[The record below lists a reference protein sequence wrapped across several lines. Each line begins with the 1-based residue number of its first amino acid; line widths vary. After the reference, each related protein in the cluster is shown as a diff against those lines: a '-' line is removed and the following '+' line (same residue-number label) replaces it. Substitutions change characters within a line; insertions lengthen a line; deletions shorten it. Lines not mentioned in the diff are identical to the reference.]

1 MKLRVQYTAQL
12 RTAVGLAEEVME
24 LPEGSR
30 LDDLLQLTAARN
42 QEARPHLLCEKGQ
55 TQPSLLM
62 IVNGAA
68 IPAQQAATTVL
79 SEGDTVALLPPI
91 AGG

>member
-1 MKLRVQYTAQL
+1 
-12 RTAVGLAEEVME
+12 
-24 LPEGSR
+24 
-30 LDDLLQLTAARN
+30 
-42 QEARPHLLCEKGQ
+42 
-55 TQPSLLM
+55 M